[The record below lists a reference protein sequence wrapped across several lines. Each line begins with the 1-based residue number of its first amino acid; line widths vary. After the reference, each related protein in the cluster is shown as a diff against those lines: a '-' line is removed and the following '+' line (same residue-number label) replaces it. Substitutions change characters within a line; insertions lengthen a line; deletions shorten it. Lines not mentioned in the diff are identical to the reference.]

1 MRLKFDFAETIVY
14 RLDIE
19 LPESVLLSYCEAHG
33 IPVSDVED
41 DPESYA
47 YDISQYIVM
56 HHEHLGDSMEFRGGE
71 SEVYNAELEV

>member
-33 IPVSDVED
+33 VSMDDVKNNPD
-41 DPESYA
+41 LHA
-47 YDISQYIVM
+47 YDISVYISI
-56 HHEHLGDSMEFRGGE
+56 HHEYLGNNMELRE
-71 SEVYNAELEV
+71 SEANIYNAELKV